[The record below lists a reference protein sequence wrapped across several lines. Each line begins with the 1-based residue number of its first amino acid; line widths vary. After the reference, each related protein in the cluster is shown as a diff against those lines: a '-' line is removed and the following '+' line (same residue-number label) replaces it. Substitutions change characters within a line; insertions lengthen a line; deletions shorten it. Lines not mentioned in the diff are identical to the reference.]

1 VGEDGKYDF
10 KPSKYPYISV
20 YVPTETESKLK
31 FIVQGP
37 YRTTPNRSS
46 VPADDKDN
54 IELAKQTAALLRDSV
69 IELRDAGK
77 LDFSLLNILPIDE
90 EVFYSAPLFE
100 GMFDDTTDMMQ
111 EENLLLCKDGSYASS
126 ESVKIARGSDFA
138 ELFTDEL
145 LTELIDDGTDY
156 HWLPTFL
163 TETNKTY
170 KTLYDFLTDTLDI
183 EVIRPEYLRNN
194 FNENRTFLMHRDDE
208 WLITL
213 L

>member
-1 VGEDGKYDF
+1 M
-10 KPSKYPYISV
+10 
-20 YVPTETESKLK
+20 
-31 FIVQGP
+31 
-37 YRTTPNRSS
+37 
-46 VPADDKDN
+46 
-54 IELAKQTAALLRDSV
+54 
-69 IELRDAGK
+69 
-77 LDFSLLNILPIDE
+77 LNILPIDK

-100 GMFDDTTDMMQ
+100 DMFDATTDMMQ

-183 EVIRPEYLRNN
+183 EVIRPENLRNN

-208 WLITL
+208 WLIKL
-213 L
+213 NL

>member
-1 VGEDGKYDF
+1 MVSAIGETDSKKDKEEVISYLVFTRPVKGIQAGRTIDIAFTLNVGEDGKYDF

-20 YVPTETESKLK
+20 YFPTETESKLK

-69 IELRDAGK
+69 IELRDEGK

-100 GMFDDTTDMMQ
+100 GMFEATTDMMQ
-111 EENLLLCKDGSYASS
+111 EENLL
-126 ESVKIARGSDFA
+126 
-138 ELFTDEL
+138 
-145 LTELIDDGTDY
+145 
-156 HWLPTFL
+156 
-163 TETNKTY
+163 
-170 KTLYDFLTDTLDI
+170 TL
-183 EVIRPEYLRNN
+183 
-194 FNENRTFLMHRDDE
+194 
-208 WLITL
+208 
-213 L
+213 